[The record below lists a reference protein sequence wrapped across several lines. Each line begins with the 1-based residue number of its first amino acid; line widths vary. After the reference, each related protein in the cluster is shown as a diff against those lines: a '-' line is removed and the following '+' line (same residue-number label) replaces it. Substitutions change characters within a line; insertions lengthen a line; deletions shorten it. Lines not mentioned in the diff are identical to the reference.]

1 MDDSRF
7 FIVGANGQLGTALRQ
22 QYPNA
27 QFADVGELDI
37 TNEKSVADFDWSEID
52 AIFNAAAFTN
62 VDGAESAE
70 GRVAAWKVNA
80 TAVANLAAACR
91 AHDMML
97 VHVSTDYVFDGTKDN
112 HSEYEDFSPLSV
124 YGQSKAAGDIAVSSL
139 PRHYILRTSWVIGKG
154 NNFVRTM
161 KSLAERGVKPSVVN
175 DQIGRLTFTDDLAAA
190 MKHLVDAGAEFGV
203 YNLSNDG
210 EPASWAEIA
219 KKVYELA
226 GHDESEV
233 TGVSTDDYY
242 AGKTGISPRPLNST
256 LNLSKIKATGFA
268 PREWETALAEYWQ
281 ELKKEEQ

>member
-112 HSEYEDFSPLSV
+112 HSEDENFSPLSV

-154 NNFVRTM
+154 NNFVKTM
-161 KSLAERGVKPSVVN
+161 KSLADKGVKPSVVC
-175 DQIGRLTFTDDLAAA
+175 DQIGRLTFTDDLAGA
-190 MKHLVDAGAEFGV
+190 MKHLVDTKAAFGT

-210 EPASWAEIA
+210 YPASWADIA
-219 KKVYELA
+219 KRVFELA
-226 GHDESEV
+226 GKSADDV
-233 TGVSTDDYY
+233 TPVTTEEYY
-242 AGKTGISPRPLNST
+242 QGKEGIAPRPLKSA
-256 LNLSKIKATGFA
+256 LDLSKIKQTGFT
-268 PREWETALAEYWQ
+268 PRNWQQALEEYFDSD
-281 ELKKEEQ
+281 LS